1 MKRPINKTKTE
12 AEEEM
17 PRTESKH
24 AQATISGQTIQK
36 SQQTEARRA
45 GAEEKRQQTE
55 ARWRKITRGDL
66 LLPEVKLYYEI
77 IGQGQPLLLLH
88 GNRQSHH
95 IFHAY
100 LPALAT
106 DFQVILMDSRAHG
119 HSTMT
124 KDYAEAAFSI
134 RDMADDVRKLLD
146 HLGIQKVTL
155 LGYSDGANIALEF
168 ASRYPERTRAV
179 IAVSGNASPA
189 GLRFPVRIGTQL
201 EGAVLDALQRH
212 LPTGRF
218 RTVLRRQLQTN
229 RLLTDAPDLPAERLQ
244 RIVAPVLLLAGTR
257 DLIKTSHTRW
267 MASEIPHSRL
277 CLIAGGTHQALFQQK
292 EQCLREIHTFLEKFE
307 TAPHSPTPMESVD
320 VCMFRSHPSS

>member
-1 MKRPINKTKTE
+1 MTSSINKARTKDAFEKSEQHAAIGRPASEATELPEATGRLDTE
-12 AEEEM
+12 ASSRQEEL
-17 PRTESKH
+17 RT
-24 AQATISGQTIQK
+24 
-36 SQQTEARRA
+36 
-45 GAEEKRQQTE
+45 
-55 ARWRKITRGDL
+55 RKIRRSDL

-95 IFHAY
+95 IFHSY
-100 LPALAT
+100 VHALSA
-106 DFQVILMDSRAHG
+106 DHQLILMDSRAHG

-124 KDYAEAAFSI
+124 KPFAEAAFSI
-134 RDMADDVRKLLD
+134 SDMADDVRKLLD
-146 HLGIQKVTL
+146 HLGIRQVTL

-212 LPTGRF
+212 LPTGRL
-218 RTVLRRQLQTN
+218 RTALRRQLQTN

-244 RIVAPVLLLAGTR
+244 RIEAPVLLLAGTR

-267 MASEIPHSRL
+267 MASEIPHSHL
-277 CLIAGGTHQALFQQK
+277 CLIAGGTHQALFRQK
-292 EQCLREIHTFLEKFE
+292 EQCLREIRAFLEKFE
-307 TAPHSPTPMESVD
+307 ICEASDADAVNI
-320 VCMFRSHPSS
+320 

>member
-66 LLPEVKLYYEI
+66 LLSEVKLYYEI

-189 GLRFPVRIGTQL
+189 GLRFPVRIGTMHR
-201 EGAVLDALQRH
+201 V
-212 LPTGRF
+212 
-218 RTVLRRQLQTN
+218 
-229 RLLTDAPDLPAERLQ
+229 
-244 RIVAPVLLLAGTR
+244 
-257 DLIKTSHTRW
+257 
-267 MASEIPHSRL
+267 
-277 CLIAGGTHQALFQQK
+277 
-292 EQCLREIHTFLEKFE
+292 
-307 TAPHSPTPMESVD
+307 
-320 VCMFRSHPSS
+320 

>member
-179 IAVSGNASPA
+179 IAASGNASPA

>member
-66 LLPEVKLYYEI
+66 LLSEVKLYYEI
-77 IGQGQPLLLLH
+77 IGQGQPLLLH